1 MYPKNKYAPL
11 IDSKISSI
19 DLNNKKIFKYNSDP
33 KLLTADI
40 EKLTNYKQRKRNLIS
55 RVKMLE
61 EKMMKFQN

>member
-1 MYPKNKYAPL
+1 MYPKNKYADL

-40 EKLTNYKQRKRNLIS
+40 EKLTNYKQRKKI
-55 RVKMLE
+55 
-61 EKMMKFQN
+61 